1 MIGSTNSVSES
12 VKKGIFFGLTSG
24 VITTLGIMVGLSE
37 GTHSRLAVIGGICTI
52 AIADALSDALGIHI
66 SEESENIH
74 SPKEIWAAT
83 ISTFLSKFLLALTFL
98 LPVLLFRLHTAVF
111 VSIAWGALVLILLSY
126 KMASD
131 SGIKP
136 WSVIAEHLLIAI
148 IVIILTCLTGK
159 GVGAIFA

>member
-1 MIGSTNSVSES
+1 VIQSI
-12 VKKGIFFGLTSG
+12 KKGVFFGLTSG
-24 VITTLGIMVGLSE
+24 VITTLGLMVGLSE

-66 SEESENIH
+66 SEESENRH
-74 SPKEIWAAT
+74 STKEIWAAT

-98 LPVLLFRLHTAVF
+98 IPVLLFSLHTAIF
-111 VSIAWGALVLILLSY
+111 VGIAWGALVLLLLSY

-131 SGIKP
+131 SGAKP

-148 IVIILTCLTGK
+148 LVIIIACLTGK
-159 GVGAIFA
+159 GIGAIFA